1 MYNNQEI
8 ALRIKQIAKEK
19 KISIKQLLENC
30 NLNVNYIS
38 QFSNGRDMTAG
49 NLYSI
54 AKCLDVSVD
63 YLLGRTDE
71 PHTIGGHSIQTGS
84 VGDNSSNNDTIVKI
98 SDSMQKSFDEMS
110 TELLKKFNEL
120 SFDEK
125 LEVFNY
131 IKNIKV
137 K

>member
-1 MYNNQEI
+1 MYQKLKNI
-8 ALRIKQIAKEK
+8 CKAKG
-19 KISIKQLLENC
+19 INVTQLCTL
-30 NLNVNYIS
+30 VTGS
-38 QFSNGRDMTAG
+38 SG
-49 NLYSI
+49 NLATWKKGYMRS
-54 AKCLDVSVD
+54 D
-63 YLLGRTDE
+63 YLAKAADILNCSTDYILDRTDN
-71 PHTIGGHSIQTGS
+71 PNCTSIRA
-84 VGDNSSNNDTIVKI
+84 GDINGNNSSNNDTSVKI

-125 LEVFNY
+125 IEVFNY

>member
-71 PHTIGGHSIQTGS
+71 PEYNSISISEQKQ
-84 VGDNSSNNDTIVKI
+84 NN
-98 SDSMQKSFDEMS
+98 FDEMS

-131 IKNIKV
+131 IKNIKE
-137 K
+137 